1 MIINYT
7 DIAAESESVTVSL
20 EGLDAGTSAFMTWF
34 KEQASIQTTLSD
46 DYGWCGITTT
56 PTEKDYSEFDFSSA
70 EIVNPWESFND
81 IGNSLFISVNKNL
94 HSLIGMYPHEVTSS
108 FASSM
113 QKSDKITPSIF
124 LFHNLP
130 YKDIKSNHLEK
141 YNVIKDTLGS
151 DKFNDP
157 AYGISLIRIAKLNID
172 PGNAIENVE
181 SISF

>member
-20 EGLDAGTSAFMTWF
+20 EGLDAGTSAFMAWF
-34 KEQASIQTTLSD
+34 KEQASIQTTLYD

-56 PTEKDYSEFDFSSA
+56 FTEKDYSEFDFSSA
-70 EIVNPWESFND
+70 EIINPWESFND
-81 IGNSLFISVNKNL
+81 IKDSLCISLNKNL
-94 HSLIGMYPHEVTSS
+94 YSLIGMSEVTSS
-108 FASSM
+108 YASSM

-124 LFHNLP
+124 LFYNLP
-130 YKDIKSNHLEK
+130 YKDVKSNHLEK

-151 DKFNDP
+151 DKLNDP
-157 AYGISLIRIAKLNID
+157 TYGISLIRIAKLNID
-172 PGNAIENVE
+172 PANAIETVE

>member
-20 EGLDAGTSAFMTWF
+20 EKLDTGTSAFMTWF
-34 KEQASIQTTLSD
+34 KEQASIQTTMSN

-70 EIVNPWESFND
+70 EIVNPWEMFND
-81 IGNSLFISVNKNL
+81 IENSLFISLNKNL
-94 HSLIGMYPHEVTSS
+94 HSLLAMDASNVTSS
-108 FASSM
+108 LVSSM

-124 LFHNLP
+124 LFCSLP
-130 YKDIKSNHLEK
+130 YKDVKSNHLEK
-141 YNVIKDTLGS
+141 YNVVKDTLGS

-157 AYGISLIRIAKLNID
+157 TYGISLIRIAKLDIA
-172 PGNAIENVE
+172 PSNAVENVE
-181 SISF
+181 SISL